1 MNHLVFFF
9 YTIGIHLGNLYI
21 WTTALFRP
29 KMAILR
35 KGRLQTLKLKQED
48 LVPFRHCIWM
58 HCASLGEFEQG
69 RPLLEALRQK
79 YPHTK
84 IVLTFF
90 SPSGYEIRKNYAGA
104 DLVLY
109 LPSDLPFHSENMI
122 SCLRPCLFVA
132 VKYEFW
138 WNLLRELKK
147 QSIPTILIA
156 GIFRKKD
163 YFFHSLARPFLDI
176 LKAFTAIFVQDAE
189 SFQLLQNQRFTNV
202 LLTGDTRVD
211 RVIQMRKQATISE
224 DILHYTAQNPAVV
237 YGSVWLSDMDVVR
250 QTIQTFPQYTHIV
263 VPHDIGSQN
272 IEDIKKS
279 MGCASSVY
287 TRKPWTEKVL
297 VVDTIGMLSSLYS
310 LARFAYI
317 GGGFG
322 RAIHN
327 ILEPSVFGIPVY
339 MGPRHKKF
347 AEAVALQK
355 LGVALALKSPEQM
368 ATHMKQM
375 EANPQEY
382 QKTSQQA
389 EEWFLKNKGATTQ
402 ILTGVEQWITIRS

>member
-1 MNHLVFFF
+1 
-9 YTIGIHLGNLYI
+9 
-21 WTTALFRP
+21 
-29 KMAILR
+29 
-35 KGRLQTLKLKQED
+35 
-48 LVPFRHCIWM
+48 
-58 HCASLGEFEQG
+58 
-69 RPLLEALRQK
+69 
-79 YPHTK
+79 
-84 IVLTFF
+84 
-90 SPSGYEIRKNYAGA
+90 
-104 DLVLY
+104 VLY

-147 QSIPTILIA
+147 QHIPTILIA
-156 GIFRKKD
+156 GIFRKED

-176 LKAFTAIFVQDAE
+176 LKEFTAIFVQDAE

-224 DILHYTAQNPAVV
+224 DILQYTAQNPAVV

-272 IEDIKKS
+272 VEDIRKS
-279 MGCASSVY
+279 LACASAVY
-287 TRKPWTEKVL
+287 SQKPWTEKVL

-317 GGGFG
+317 GGGYG

-327 ILEPSVFGIPVY
+327 ILEPAVFGIPVY
-339 MGPRHKKF
+339 MGPKHKKF
-347 AEAVALQK
+347 SEAEALQK
-355 LGVALALKSPEQM
+355 LGLAVALQCPGQM
-368 ATHMKQM
+368 ALHMKEM
-375 EANPQEY
+375 EDNTREY
-382 QKTSQQA
+382 QNIRQRA

-402 ILTGVEQWITIRS
+402 ILSSIEQWMTTQA